1 MEIINEDEKALT
13 VQSAALQEVEATR
26 AGEEVVAA
34 VKVAKLFPRN
44 QTTSYERIIESC
56 KRSRVA
62 ERAVYA
68 YPRGG
73 SLVRGPSIRLA
84 EIIAQHWGNFESGIK
99 EIAQSDGVSTVLS
112 YAWDLE
118 TNTRDVKTFQVRHER
133 YSKKKGIQRLTEQ
146 RDVYELVA
154 NLGARRKRACIL
166 AVIPEDVIEGAVE
179 QCRKTLEG
187 SLDGPLVDKIREMV
201 VAFKE
206 LGITQDMIEKRIMH
220 PVDIIIVEEL
230 IALREIYRTI
240 KDGMAGREEFFEV
253 APADTDKAKDLG
265 ERLKGEKDE

>member
-1 MEIINEDEKALT
+1 MNEMLPAVPAESGVIDVE
-13 VQSAALQEVEATR
+13 SAR
-26 AGEEVVAA
+26 AAEEVMVAMKA
-34 VKVAKLFPRN
+34 AKLFPRD
-44 QTTSYERIIESC
+44 QVTCYERIIEAC
-56 KRSRVA
+56 KRPRLA
-62 ERAVYA
+62 EKAVYT

-84 EIIAQHWGNFESGIK
+84 EVIGQNWGNFESGVK
-99 EIAQSDGVSTVLS
+99 ELSQVDGISHVMS

-118 TNTRDVKTFQVRHER
+118 SNTRDVKTFQVRHER

-206 LGITQDMIEKRIMH
+206 LGVTQEMIEKRIMH

-230 IALREIYRTI
+230 IALREIYRTV
-240 KDGMAGREEFFEV
+240 KDGMAGREDFFEV
-253 APADTDKAKDLG
+253 APADTDKAKDLDK
-265 ERLKGEKDE
+265 RLKGEKDA